1 MSGNGEKIT
10 ISDIAEAL
18 GISKTTVSRAI
29 SGKGRIGEDT
39 VRRVQEYIKEHDYIP
54 NPMAKGLASQRTYNI
69 AWIMP
74 GDSYITDLPFFQRCM
89 IGVTNEAS
97 AHDYDVIISLSY
109 DDNND

>member
-39 VRRVQEYIKEHDYIP
+39 VRRVQATKSVQST
-54 NPMAKGLASQRTYNI
+54 MLST
-69 AWIMP
+69 
-74 GDSYITDLPFFQRCM
+74 T
-89 IGVTNEAS
+89 
-97 AHDYDVIISLSY
+97 ISGMH
-109 DDNND
+109 